1 MIFCQRRRLAYQ
13 KKGVGYNII
22 VETVKGIEELSDNT
36 PNEIRNLI
44 IRSVDILDDRNFKSL
59 VPAILGYE
67 SYEEAMNM
75 NVDCTGGIK
84 AWMQFKGGYHELLDD
99 APNLSN
105 SRFAGRLMACAMNII
120 AKKGNDE
127 IEEQATRALLESF
140 DNYIQMA
147 YDIANEEE
155 RDLIRKLRF
164 LAKALNR
171 DDVNGNEFVL
181 GKMEGQLICNDAP
194 WDLLYED
201 GDEYEILP
209 YSEGRAAVRKG
220 NFWGYIDEDGR
231 LMTKALGSE
240 YRPGLPFSY
249 AESFCDGW
257 AVVHDAGAQDEYD
270 YLIDRNCEPMMV
282 EGEYISSGDS
292 MRNGISIVGF
302 DYWEDH
308 RVCFVDKECH
318 VLTERFEE
326 ISYIGN
332 NGMPYSDFGNY
343 AMVRN
348 GYEYGLL
355 NVKSFK
361 LELPCKYG
369 WTDFW
374 QTIERLEI
382 VFG

>member
-1 MIFCQRRRLAYQ
+1 MENGEY
-13 KKGVGYNII
+13 
-22 VETVKGIEELSDNT
+22 
-36 PNEIRNLI
+36 
-44 IRSVDILDDRNFKSL
+44 
-59 VPAILGYE
+59 
-67 SYEEAMNM
+67 
-75 NVDCTGGIK
+75 
-84 AWMQFKGGYHELLDD
+84 
-99 APNLSN
+99 
-105 SRFAGRLMACAMNII
+105 
-120 AKKGNDE
+120 DE
-127 IEEQATRALLESF
+127 IQA
-140 DNYIQMA
+140 
-147 YDIANEEE
+147 
-155 RDLIRKLRF
+155 
-164 LAKALNR
+164 
-171 DDVNGNEFVL
+171 
-181 GKMEGQLICNDAP
+181 
-194 WDLLYED
+194 
-201 GDEYEILP
+201 

-220 NFWGYIDEDGR
+220 FLWGYVDENGNLVSKVR
-231 LMTKALGSE
+231 GWSGK
-240 YRPGLPFSY
+240 PGLPYSY
-249 AESFCDGW
+249 AEPFCDGW

-282 EGEYISSGDS
+282 EGECTTSGDS

-302 DYWEDH
+302 DCWEDH

-361 LELPCKYG
+361 LELPCEYV